1 MAVIVGVVLIY
12 GGLGVSFFGFI
23 LGSIGGFASEEASE
37 FVLAFVGG
45 LATALLGS
53 VLCLRGAKWDRN
65 QEKKDGVP
73 EVRSSNELV
82 CLNCGSQNKQGLDK
96 CIWCGADLK

>member
-12 GGLGVSFFGFI
+12 GGLGVSFSGFL

-45 LATALLGS
+45 LAMALLGS
-53 VLCLRGAKWDRN
+53 VLCLRGAKGHRN

-73 EVRSSNELV
+73 EVRSSNEWV
-82 CLNCGSQNKQGLDK
+82 CRNCGSQNKQGLDR
-96 CIWCGADLK
+96 CIWCGADVK